1 MAKQPRQERI
11 GFYGKFQPTG
21 VDQSGARRM
30 QALAGL
36 AETAGGVAKQ
46 VGIAKAKE
54 ANLYEQ
60 EIQKGVSAQV
70 SIDIQE
76 GMAGISVKSENSDN
90 PLGSF
95 NALSKGLTDGLQ
107 INEKFSPEIQRQVDT
122 LISTYRQKIIT
133 KETQKGFD
141 FAIAD
146 QQINIDVTSENAL
159 TSVSN
164 GDVEV
169 AEEAYLNVIN
179 AYDSQIGSTL
189 SIGEAGALKRSFTV
203 EYEIAQSRLGLKTI
217 IEEKGQI
224 AGTQFIESIRDN
236 DSLPWSLSE
245 KESAVDILTNDL
257 KEIRTLENIKQS
269 ELAEGLK
276 TRQSNN
282 ASNYYIGI
290 ASGEVKFA
298 DLQLA
303 ASRNKISYTQLTT
316 LGNIVKNQGQGV
328 DDYEL
333 INQIRQAQYTNPKF
347 ALQLISENTG
357 TRLTGSTGSELYN
370 TALGFESRG
379 GELESAE
386 AKRFS
391 KHIKDLVLITG
402 PMGGL
407 DFESQA
413 SESKLQIVYAE
424 RVLSGESPAIVAKEL
439 INGYKSMSI
448 PKPIYAGNT
457 YEDSVKPESDLF
469 KALQSNIIDDVTA
482 DQIDKELKNYFR
494 DTENQRKFQSDYD
507 SIMKGQ

>member
-1 MAKQPRQERI
+1 MNQ
-11 GFYGKFQPTG
+11 
-21 VDQSGARRM
+21 
-30 QALAGL
+30 L
-36 AETAGGVAKQ
+36 
-46 VGIAKAKE
+46 
-54 ANLYEQ
+54 
-60 EIQKGVSAQV
+60 
-70 SIDIQE
+70 
-76 GMAGISVKSENSDN
+76 
-90 PLGSF
+90 
-95 NALSKGLTDGLQ
+95 
-107 INEKFSPEIQRQVDT
+107 
-122 LISTYRQKIIT
+122 
-133 KETQKGFD
+133 
-141 FAIAD
+141 
-146 QQINIDVTSENAL
+146 
-159 TSVSN
+159 
-164 GDVEV
+164 
-169 AEEAYLNVIN
+169 
-179 AYDSQIGSTL
+179 
-189 SIGEAGALKRSFTV
+189 
-203 EYEIAQSRLGLKTI
+203 
-217 IEEKGQI
+217 
-224 AGTQFIESIRDN
+224 
-236 DSLPWSLSE
+236 
-245 KESAVDILTNDL
+245 DILTNDL

-298 DLQLA
+298 DLRLA
-303 ASRNKISYTQLTT
+303 ASRNKISYTQFTT
-316 LGNIVKNQGQGV
+316 LGNIVKNEGQGI

-333 INQIRQAQYTNPKF
+333 INQIRQAQYTNPKL
-347 ALQLISENTG
+347 ALELISENTK
-357 TRLTGSTGSELYN
+357 TRLTGKTASELYN

-379 GELESAE
+379 GVLESAE

-391 KHIKDLVLITG
+391 DHIKDLVLVTG
-402 PMGGL
+402 PMGAL
-407 DFESQA
+407 DFESSK